1 MLAASFLVTVFYQH
15 KTVRGC
21 VIANVSHRKNAE
33 RRVLNVAACWTE
45 ELCSFVFAC
54 CASPTLSHDLLPLS
68 HFLFLIFFFSIS
80 RDVWTLSRCVLSS
93 RVPESTQL
101 ECRREPASFLPVQ
114 TVNGEIMLFIC
125 YIHFPKPPPISVL
138 SVLHT
143 LSDHNL

>member
-1 MLAASFLVTVFYQH
+1 M
-15 KTVRGC
+15 
-21 VIANVSHRKNAE
+21 
-33 RRVLNVAACWTE
+33 
-45 ELCSFVFAC
+45 
-54 CASPTLSHDLLPLS
+54 LPLVGQRNCARLCLRVVQAQHCRMIS
-68 HFLFLIFFFSIS
+68 CLYLIFFFLFFFSIS